1 MPHVPEQVLND
12 LGIWSDEYS
21 GLLSDPEWPKLDLT
35 EKLTVPVARKLMKSA
50 EGQGLQI
57 YSFEE

>member
-1 MPHVPEQVLND
+1 MYRVLNN

-21 GLLSDPEWPKLDLT
+21 GLLSDPEWPKLHLT